1 MKFKPPKGWDRESD
15 TLFIHANGVR
25 IERRVYRE
33 REGWFL
39 IPTDLAQEVVYFD
52 PTPEGREAAFAAF
65 AEGLLAKAEKKK
77 AHRAESMAKAKRGRK
92 PEEEPEEESEE
103 DSEEESEEDSEETP
117 NDRGPEQGGGPEKA
131 HRAEPMAKAKKG
143 RKPKK
148 VPAEDS
154 EKDSDEDS
162 EEATDAKGPDES
174 AGKGDED
181 S

>member
-1 MKFKPPKGWDRESD
+1 MGFKPPKGWDRESD

-39 IPTDLAQEVVYFD
+39 IPTDLALEVVYFE

-77 AHRAESMAKAKRGRK
+77 AHRAETMAKARRGRK
-92 PEEEPEEESEE
+92 PKEVPE
-103 DSEEESEEDSEETP
+103 
-117 NDRGPEQGGGPEKA
+117 
-131 HRAEPMAKAKKG
+131 
-143 RKPKK
+143 
-148 VPAEDS
+148 EDS

-162 EEATDAKGPDES
+162 EEATDAKGPDEG